1 MLTLVVLN
9 WIVRTP
15 YPIIAKDWLLILVKS
30 RLALGSPGWS
40 FVCHHAE
47 NGPIHRKMVV
57 DCPLAITSKVKLFF
71 RPDKTRKKE

>member
-1 MLTLVVLN
+1 MLTLVVLD

-30 RLALGSPGWS
+30 RLALGSSSWS

-57 DCPLAITSKVKLFF
+57 YCPLALATTSINETLFQ
-71 RPDKTRKKE
+71 TRKEE